1 MSLPVANFLRFETIV
16 GNIVA
21 NSSDTIKEIFDG
33 SDDVCYP
40 RNDMRNVHFD
50 DGYGCKVCTLK
61 NDGANL
67 ILNSFEVVI
76 NDEEVV
82 EDEEDE
88 EDEENGGNIISF
100 LTLSFLSTK
109 IISKTD
115 YHYYNNA
122 FLTIWC
128 LKKPLKGCCDCVR
141 IIMSY
146 LEDVDYKLVP
156 IEYIGRSHKG
166 NLQEAELFRRTFR
179 LGRTSRRLN
188 ISERHYEHF
197 DGISLQNSM
206 TKANIEEI
214 ENEEYSKI
222 INNGFLIGSHD
233 NFALYRVSNL
243 NYSGFDIERLN
254 NGIRTNYDEYPRLRS
269 VPGGL

>member
-1 MSLPVANFLRFETIV
+1 MSSPVANFLRFQTIV

-33 SDDVCYP
+33 SDDVCYL
-40 RNDMRNVHFD
+40 RNDMSNVHFD
-50 DGYGCKVCTLK
+50 DGYGCNVCTLK
-61 NDGANL
+61 KDGTNL
-67 ILNSFEVVI
+67 ILNSFEVVVVI
-76 NDEEVV
+76 EDQEE
-82 EDEEDE
+82 EED
-88 EDEENGGNIISF
+88 DENGGDINLSLTFSF
-100 LTLSFLSTK
+100 SSTK

-115 YHYYNNA
+115 YHYYHNA

-128 LKKPLKGCCDCVR
+128 LKKQLKGCCDCVR

-166 NLQEAELFRRTFR
+166 NLQEAELFRRTSR
-179 LGRTSRRLN
+179 LGRKMNRLN

-197 DGISLQNSM
+197 DGISLQKSM

>member
-1 MSLPVANFLRFETIV
+1 MSLPVANFLRFEPIV
-16 GNIVA
+16 SNIVA
-21 NSSDTIKEIFDG
+21 NSPDTIKGIFDG

-61 NDGANL
+61 KDGTNL
-67 ILNSFEVVI
+67 ILNSLEVVI
-76 NDEEVV
+76 DYEVEEG
-82 EDEEDE
+82 EEI
-88 EDEENGGNIISF
+88 EENGGNLNSF
-100 LTLSFLSTK
+100 LTFSFLSTK

-115 YHYYNNA
+115 YHYYPNTL
-122 FLTIWC
+122 LTIWC

-166 NLQEAELFRRTFR
+166 NLQEAELFRRKSR
-179 LGRTSRRLN
+179 LGRKMNRLN
-188 ISERHYEHF
+188 VSERHYEHF
-197 DGISLQNSM
+197 EGISLQKSM

-269 VPGGL
+269 VPGGWFSD

>member
-1 MSLPVANFLRFETIV
+1 MYIE
-16 GNIVA
+16 
-21 NSSDTIKEIFDG
+21 
-33 SDDVCYP
+33 
-40 RNDMRNVHFD
+40 
-50 DGYGCKVCTLK
+50 

-82 EDEEDE
+82 EHE

-109 IISKTD
+109 IIRKTD

-146 LEDVDYKLVP
+146 LEDIDYKLVP
-156 IEYIGRSHKG
+156 IEHIGRSQKG
-166 NLQEAELFRRTFR
+166 NLQEAELFGVHFR
-179 LGRTSRRLN
+179 QGVHLV
-188 ISERHYEHF
+188 
-197 DGISLQNSM
+197 D
-206 TKANIEEI
+206 
-214 ENEEYSKI
+214 
-222 INNGFLIGSHD
+222 
-233 NFALYRVSNL
+233 
-243 NYSGFDIERLN
+243 
-254 NGIRTNYDEYPRLRS
+254 
-269 VPGGL
+269 

>member
-33 SDDVCYP
+33 SDDVCYQ

-50 DGYGCKVCTLK
+50 DGYGCNVCTLK

-76 NDEEVV
+76 NDE
-82 EDEEDE
+82 
-88 EDEENGGNIISF
+88 DEENGGNIISF

-109 IISKTD
+109 IIRKTD

-156 IEYIGRSHKG
+156 IEYIGRSHKS
-166 NLQEAELFRRTFR
+166 NLQETELYCS
-179 LGRTSRRLN
+179 TSRSVRRNRLN
-188 ISERHYEHF
+188 LSERHF

-222 INNGFLIGSHD
+222 INNGFLIGSHN
-233 NFALYRVSNL
+233 NFALYRVCNL

-254 NGIRTNYDEYPRLRS
+254 NGIRTEYDEYPRLRS

>member
-1 MSLPVANFLRFETIV
+1 MSLPVANFSNFNTIV
-16 GNIVA
+16 NSIVA
-21 NSSDTIKEIFDG
+21 NSSDTIKEIFER
-33 SDDVCYP
+33 SDDVCYL

-50 DGYGCKVCTLK
+50 DGYGCNVCTLK
-61 NDGANL
+61 EDGTNL
-67 ILNSFEVVI
+67 ILNVFEVVVVI
-76 NDEEVV
+76 EDQEE
-82 EDEEDE
+82 EEE
-88 EDEENGGNIISF
+88 EEYEEEGDNIISF
-100 LTLSFLSTK
+100 LTFSFLSTK
-109 IISKTD
+109 IISKTNKTD
-115 YHYYNNA
+115 NDCYRNTL
-122 FLTIWC
+122 LTIWC
-128 LKKPLKGCCDCVR
+128 LKKPLKGCYDCVR

-156 IEYIGRSHKG
+156 IEYIGKSLKD
-166 NLQEAELFRRTFR
+166 NLLETELFCS
-179 LGRTSRRLN
+179 TSRKMNRLN
-188 ISERHYEHF
+188 LPERHYE
-197 DGISLQNSM
+197 NSDRIRM
-206 TKANIEEI
+206 TRANILKI

>member
-1 MSLPVANFLRFETIV
+1 MRLPVANLRFETIV

-21 NSSDTIKEIFDG
+21 NSPDTIKGIFDG

-40 RNDMRNVHFD
+40 RNDMRDVHFG

-61 NDGANL
+61 KDGTNL
-67 ILNSFEVVI
+67 ILDSFEVVI
-76 NDEEVV
+76 DYEEVV

-88 EDEENGGNIISF
+88 EDEENGGNINSF
-100 LTLSFLSTK
+100 LTFSFLSTK

-115 YHYYNNA
+115 YDYYRNT

-156 IEYIGRSHKG
+156 IDYIGKSLKG
-166 NLQEAELFRRTFR
+166 NLHETELFC
-179 LGRTSRRLN
+179 LSLIH
-188 ISERHYEHF
+188 ISEPTRPY
-197 DGISLQNSM
+197 
-206 TKANIEEI
+206 
-214 ENEEYSKI
+214 
-222 INNGFLIGSHD
+222 
-233 NFALYRVSNL
+233 
-243 NYSGFDIERLN
+243 
-254 NGIRTNYDEYPRLRS
+254 
-269 VPGGL
+269 